1 MKTKTPSKQ
10 GHSHDFSEGVG
21 GGEEVTLCRG
31 DGTHQMVMSF
41 SPSVLVVCLK
51 IAYKGRGRRDRHP
64 RNSPMILR

>member
-21 GGEEVTLCRG
+21 GKEVTLCRG